1 MKLLFTRR
9 RHLGSVSIRLVT
21 WSLYSHV
28 DLIINPAQVIGATA
42 FKGVAVEPI
51 EHRLALASKAVVVD
65 VPVLSAADVEHF
77 AYAQLGKP
85 YDWSGVIGIGLHRN
99 WQEDDSWSCAELV
112 AAALRYGGANLFDD
126 AYHHRVTPQH
136 LLMLNYA
143 KERVK

>member
-9 RHLGSVSIRLVT
+9 HHIGSVGIRLVT

-28 DLIINPAQVIGATA
+28 DLIISPTRVIGATA
-42 FKGVAVEPI
+42 FRGVGVDLL
-51 EHRLALASKAVVVD
+51 EHRLAAATKALIMD
-65 VPVLSAADVEHF
+65 VPVLSTADVEHF
-77 AYAQLGKP
+77 AYSQLKKP

-99 WQEDDSWSCAELV
+99 WQEDDSWSCAEFV

-126 AYHHRVTPQH
+126 AYHHRITPQH